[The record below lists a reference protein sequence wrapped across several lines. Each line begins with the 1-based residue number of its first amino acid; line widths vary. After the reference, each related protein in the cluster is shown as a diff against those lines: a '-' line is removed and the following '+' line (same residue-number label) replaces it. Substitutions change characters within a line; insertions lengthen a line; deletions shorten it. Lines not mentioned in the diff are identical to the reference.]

1 MAEAGANVALVSR
14 TKSALEETA
23 SIIRDYTK
31 AEAYILPA
39 DITDRQEV
47 ERAIEELVS
56 RVERLD
62 ILVNNAG
69 MNIRT
74 PALDVTDSQ
83 WDTIVQTNLK
93 SGFLASQIAGRYIK
107 DHGGGRIFNIS
118 SVGGHTALRTGVVYG
133 ATKAA
138 IIHMTRVLALV
149 WGKYGIHVNS
159 VEPWYIRTPLR
170 RKYLVIKRT

>member
-1 MAEAGANVALVSR
+1 MYLPSFSLQGRTAIITGAGRGIGRAIAVGLAEAGANVALVPR

-74 PALDVTDSQ
+74 PALGVTDSQ

-93 SGFLASQIAGRYIK
+93 WVLGIANRGQIYKRP
-107 DHGGGRIFNIS
+107 
-118 SVGGHTALRTGVVYG
+118 
-133 ATKAA
+133 
-138 IIHMTRVLALV
+138 
-149 WGKYGIHVNS
+149 WGWTN
-159 VEPWYIRTPLR
+159 L
-170 RKYLVIKRT
+170 